1 MTWKPTHFLV
11 ALSDQAAERDG
22 YIYRGL
28 GVYRVIRL
36 PRNRKAVW
44 SLVHLNTGH
53 EVCKLWGGF
62 KTAFKVATEIAECGD
77 WDFVGLRGYENHDP
91 AILHRMEAIVNRHP
105 TIASHRDKT
114 VPANEAVARQIA
126 MERAS

>member
-1 MTWKPTHFLV
+1 MTWDPGDFLV
-11 ALSDQAAERDG
+11 AQSYGPAKRSG
-22 YIYRGL
+22 YVYRGL
-28 GVYRVIRL
+28 VMYRLSQL
-36 PRNRKAVW
+36 PRKRKSLW

-53 EVCKLWGGF
+53 EVCKLWGGV
-62 KTAFKVATEIAECGD
+62 KTALKVATEIAECGD
-77 WDFVGLRGYENHDP
+77 WDFVGLRGYENYDP